1 VDNKG
6 YSSERV
12 DLEIFR
18 GSGLSFK
25 DIEDFALEFDITD
38 V

>member
-1 VDNKG
+1 MDNKG
-6 YSSERV
+6 YSSERIY
-12 DLEIFR
+12 LEIFK